1 MSTQRRLRLGIAGLL
16 WFAGIPAVVRAQD
29 EELAKKIGEAIDRGV
44 AYVKA
49 YSDDRGRGAKR
60 PASWALRGWALLE
73 AGVPAGEPA
82 VKKLADYVRQEV
94 PEMDRVYDL
103 SLSIIFLDKL
113 ADRGDE
119 PLIESMAVRLM
130 AGQRNKWGWEYAVD
144 KPNMAERTRLA
155 RLIQATEDARQK
167 GFDIIAKKRADKEI
181 AQDVARQL
189 RAIDLAAMD
198 SPGDNSNTQFAMI
211 ALWVARRHG
220 VPVTQSMEMIERR
233 FQLSQVPTGAW
244 GYTFPTTSPPL
255 DDNHHTYP
263 AMTCAGLLGLA
274 LGQGVRSKPR
284 DLSKDFQVQLGLEVL
299 ARAMDAPPPRKKP
312 NFHYFLFSLERVA
325 VVYNR
330 QKIGAH
336 DWYLWGARQLVDT
349 QLRDGSWSGGFAFDA
364 ADTCFALLFLKR
376 ANVAHDLT
384 RILQMPISK

>member
-1 MSTQRRLRLGIAGLL
+1 MSPRRFRLGMAGLL
-16 WFAGIPAVVRAQD
+16 CFAGASPAVWGQD
-29 EELAKKIGEAIDRGV
+29 AELAKKINESIDKGV

-49 YSDDRGRGAKR
+49 YSEDGGRGVKS

-73 AGVPAGEPA
+73 TGVAANDAA
-82 VKKLADYVRQEV
+82 VKKLVGFVRQEI
-94 PEMDRVYDL
+94 PDMDRVYDL

-113 ADRGDE
+113 GDPGDE
-119 PLIESMAVRLM
+119 PLIESMAARLM
-130 AGQRNKWGWEYAVD
+130 AGQRNKWGWEYVVD
-144 KPNMAERTRLA
+144 KPKLAERTRLA
-155 RLIQATEDARQK
+155 RLILATEEARQK
-167 GFDIIAKKRADKEI
+167 GFVIKAKKRTNQEI
-181 AQDVARQL
+181 AEDFARQL

-244 GYTFPTTSPPL
+244 GYTFPTTSPPR
-255 DDNHHTYP
+255 DDNHYTYP

-274 LGQGVRSKPR
+274 LGQGVQAKPR
-284 DLSKDFQVQLGLEVL
+284 DLSKDIQVQRGLEFVAKAL
-299 ARAMDAPPPRKKP
+299 DAPPPAKRA
-312 NFHYFLFSLERVA
+312 NFHYFLFSMERVA
-325 VVYNR
+325 VVYNI

-349 QLRDGSWSGGFAFDA
+349 QLRDGSWSGGFPFGA
-364 ADTCFALLFLKR
+364 ADTCLALLFLKR